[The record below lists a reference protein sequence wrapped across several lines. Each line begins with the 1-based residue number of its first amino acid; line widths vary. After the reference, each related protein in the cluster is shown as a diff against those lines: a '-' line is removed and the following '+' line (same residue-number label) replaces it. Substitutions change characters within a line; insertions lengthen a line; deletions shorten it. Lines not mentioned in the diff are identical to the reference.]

1 MRAKEEQF
9 AIEKKRKR
17 RKDET
22 RKKDKKK
29 KIGTACVK
37 EKNRDRQKEGAVT

>member
-9 AIEKKRKR
+9 AMDKKRKR
-17 RKDET
+17 KDGT
-22 RKKDKKK
+22 RRNDKKR